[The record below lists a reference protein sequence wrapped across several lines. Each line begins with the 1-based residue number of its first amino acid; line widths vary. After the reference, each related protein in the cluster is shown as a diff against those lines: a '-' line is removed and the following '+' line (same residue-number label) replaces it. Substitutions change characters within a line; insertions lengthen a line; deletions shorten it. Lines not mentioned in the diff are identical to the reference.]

1 MGYSIKEKFVTK
13 LQKIPFSIPFL
24 ITVICIYGFVIL
36 YSAAGG
42 QIEPWA
48 YRQIIIF
55 SIFMPLAFK
64 ISMVDT
70 RFIYK
75 FSYFLYFFVLLLLIA
90 VAIIG
95 KTVMG
100 ATRWIDLG
108 VFYIQP
114 SEPTKIVIVLMLA
127 RYFHSSKEQNISSIY
142 NLILPIIGVLIPA
155 FLIIKQP
162 DLGTGIITII
172 VATIIF
178 FAAGVKKLYF
188 VIVGIGSLILLPIV
202 WTLLHNYQKNR
213 VLIFLNPDRE
223 PLGAGYN
230 IIQSK
235 IAIGSGGFWGKGLL
249 NGTQS
254 HLSFLPEYTTDFIF
268 SFLTEELGF
277 VGGLVLVILY
287 FMLILSSLAI
297 AINTKSIF
305 TKLMVIGL
313 TSIFFSHVFIN
324 IGMVM
329 GMMPVVGVPLPFISY
344 GGTMMVSMLISFG
357 LIMNASLHQ
366 HSNLHTNYL
375 CINYR
380 SKRY

>member
-1 MGYSIKEKFVTK
+1 
-13 LQKIPFSIPFL
+13 
-24 ITVICIYGFVIL
+24 
-36 YSAAGG
+36 
-42 QIEPWA
+42 
-48 YRQIIIF
+48 
-55 SIFMPLAFK
+55 
-64 ISMVDT
+64 MVDT

-114 SEPTKIVIVLMLA
+114 SEPTKIAIVLMLA

-213 VLIFLNPDRE
+213 VLIFLKP
-223 PLGAGYN
+223 
-230 IIQSK
+230 
-235 IAIGSGGFWGKGLL
+235 
-249 NGTQS
+249 
-254 HLSFLPEYTTDFIF
+254 
-268 SFLTEELGF
+268 
-277 VGGLVLVILY
+277 
-287 FMLILSSLAI
+287 
-297 AINTKSIF
+297 
-305 TKLMVIGL
+305 
-313 TSIFFSHVFIN
+313 
-324 IGMVM
+324 
-329 GMMPVVGVPLPFISY
+329 MPKTV
-344 GGTMMVSMLISFG
+344 
-357 LIMNASLHQ
+357 
-366 HSNLHTNYL
+366 
-375 CINYR
+375 
-380 SKRY
+380 

>member
-24 ITVICIYGFVIL
+24 ITIICIYGFVIL

-55 SIFMPLAFK
+55 SIFMPLAFI

-114 SEPTKIVIVLMLA
+114 SEPTKIAIVLMLA

-172 VATIIF
+172 VGTIIF

-202 WTLLHNYQKNR
+202 WTLLH
-213 VLIFLNPDRE
+213 
-223 PLGAGYN
+223 
-230 IIQSK
+230 
-235 IAIGSGGFWGKGLL
+235 
-249 NGTQS
+249 
-254 HLSFLPEYTTDFIF
+254 
-268 SFLTEELGF
+268 
-277 VGGLVLVILY
+277 
-287 FMLILSSLAI
+287 
-297 AINTKSIF
+297 
-305 TKLMVIGL
+305 
-313 TSIFFSHVFIN
+313 
-324 IGMVM
+324 
-329 GMMPVVGVPLPFISY
+329 
-344 GGTMMVSMLISFG
+344 
-357 LIMNASLHQ
+357 
-366 HSNLHTNYL
+366 
-375 CINYR
+375 
-380 SKRY
+380 

>member
-55 SIFMPLAFK
+55 SIFMPLAFI

-114 SEPTKIVIVLMLA
+114 SEPTKIAIVLMLA

-178 FAAGVKKLYF
+178 FAA
-188 VIVGIGSLILLPIV
+188 GIGSLILLPIV

-366 HSNLHTNYL
+366 HSNLHTN
-375 CINYR
+375 
-380 SKRY
+380 

>member
-55 SIFMPLAFK
+55 SIFMPLAFI

-114 SEPTKIVIVLMLA
+114 SEPTKIAIVLMLA

-268 SFLTEELGF
+268 SFLTEE
-277 VGGLVLVILY
+277 
-287 FMLILSSLAI
+287 
-297 AINTKSIF
+297 SIF

-366 HSNLHTNYL
+366 HSNLHTN
-375 CINYR
+375 
-380 SKRY
+380 

>member
-55 SIFMPLAFK
+55 SIFMPLAFI

-114 SEPTKIVIVLMLA
+114 SEPTKIAIVLMLA

-344 GGTMMVSMLISFG
+344 GINFVL
-357 LIMNASLHQ
+357 LHVIKV
-366 HSNLHTNYL
+366 LFVM
-375 CINYR
+375 
-380 SKRY
+380 

>member
-1 MGYSIKEKFVTK
+1 MGYYIKEKFVIK

-42 QIEPWA
+42 RIEPWA

-55 SIFMPLAFK
+55 SIFMPLALI
-64 ISMVDT
+64 ISMLDI

-75 FSYFLYFFVLLLLIA
+75 FSYFLYFFILLLLIG

-95 KTVMG
+95 KTAMG

-108 VFYIQP
+108 LFYIQP
-114 SEPTKIVIVLMLA
+114 SEPTKIAIVLMLA

-142 NLILPIIGVLIPA
+142 TLIPPIMGVLIPA
-155 FLIIKQP
+155 LLIIKQP

-178 FAAGVKKLYF
+178 FTAGVRKLYF
-188 VIVGIGSLILLPIV
+188 VILGIGSLILLPII
-202 WTLLHNYQKNR
+202 WTLLHTYQKNR
-213 VLIFLNPDRE
+213 VLIFLDPDRE

-277 VGGLVLVILY
+277 IGGLILIILY
-287 FMLILSSLAI
+287 FMVIMSSLAI

-313 TSIFFSHVFIN
+313 ISIFFSHVFIN

-357 LIMNASLHQ
+357 LIMNASIHQ
-366 HSNLHTNYL
+366 HSNLHTN
-375 CINYR
+375 
-380 SKRY
+380 